1 MSALTT
7 LDKCSNIEHKAPPV
21 VQKNHTIPQLRCLL
35 LSCIKCIIL
44 YYHVLSGQ
52 TEPGMMSYCNDDLCV
67 LYCVGFMWDL
77 VMNMWWPE
85 IAFFVLIGNWLVLR
99 SLWEITQ

>member
-1 MSALTT
+1 MFKHCTQSSSSSPKESHYTSV
-7 LDKCSNIEHKAPPV
+7 KVSF
-21 VQKNHTIPQLRCLL
+21 
-35 LSCIKCIIL
+35 IIL